1 MELMNVGQNVALF
14 LKKDLS
20 FVEILCKIEQVF
32 EDRLVLALPKY
43 FMRYIE
49 LLQVGCKL
57 TAKVISPFGTL
68 DFNSVV
74 ISSPLE
80 ENFSIEFD
88 KNAYNL
94 SPNGEKQSLQVFDD
108 IEIKYSG
115 KTLHLKTLEIS
126 PTEIIFSSKE
136 KFKVDDIIEASI
148 YLPNNYGI
156 IKFKGIISD
165 FDKSYPDEY
174 TAKYISMDEQ
184 NRKLL
189 LYYIYM
195 NTDL

>member
-1 MELMNVGQNVALF
+1 M
-14 LKKDLS
+14 
-20 FVEILCKIEQVF
+20 
-32 EDRLVLALPKY
+32 
-43 FMRYIE
+43 
-49 LLQVGCKL
+49 
-57 TAKVISPFGTL
+57 
-68 DFNSVV
+68 
-74 ISSPLE
+74 
-80 ENFSIEFD
+80 
-88 KNAYNL
+88 
-94 SPNGEKQSLQVFDD
+94 
-108 IEIKYSG
+108 
-115 KTLHLKTLEIS
+115 HLKTLEIS
-126 PTEIIFSSKE
+126 PTELIFSSKE
-136 KFKVDDIIEASI
+136 KFKVDDIIEATI